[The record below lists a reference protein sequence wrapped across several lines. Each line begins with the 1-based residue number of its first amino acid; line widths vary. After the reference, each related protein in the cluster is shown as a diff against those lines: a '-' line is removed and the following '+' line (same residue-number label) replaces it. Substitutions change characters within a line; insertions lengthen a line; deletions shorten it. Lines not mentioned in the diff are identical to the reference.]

1 MEHFLEP
8 DFNKC
13 FSGSVLDFNTFHS
26 HKCLG
31 IEHFSFAVD
40 FDQIK
45 IDSGNYFID
54 LLVLIFLLQMEVFS

>member
-45 IDSGNYFID
+45 IDSGNYLID
-54 LLVLIFLLQMEVFS
+54 LLVLIFFSVGAIF